1 MDPERRERVN
11 ELFELCRL
19 LSKAARD
26 TKLANLRAS
35 DAEVVR
41 EVRSLLEAYDGSP
54 DFLKQP
60 ALEEHSGILKE
71 ALRWRADLAT
81 GTISHYRIVE
91 KLGAGGMGVVYKA
104 EDTRLGR
111 LVALKLVPDD
121 VRWDRAVLER
131 FRREARAA
139 SALNHPNI
147 CTVYDIGEDQGR
159 TFFAMEFL
167 DGLTLKDRIA
177 GRPMEIEAV
186 LKLGIEIADALD
198 AAHGVGIVH
207 RDIKPANIFV
217 TRRDLAKVLDFGL
230 AKFMV
235 ETAAAAAGPDSPT
248 AALDEHL
255 TGTGAIVG
263 TVGYMSPEQIRAQN
277 LDARTDLFSFGAL
290 LYEMSTGRM
299 PFQGASPGETCGAI
313 LHTQAIPPSQMN
325 PRVPPELERII
336 LKALEK
342 DRGVRYQHASE
353 LRADLKRLKRD
364 TESGQASVAQAAPV
378 APSPNVRLWP
388 LAIAATGILAVLAVG
403 YFAGLFRSAP
413 SYSQAQLKPQQLT
426 AQSSEDP
433 VMVTSVSPDGKYL
446 LYADLEGLHLRV
458 IASGDTQLLPIP
470 DTFCFR

>member
-277 LDARTDLFSFGAL
+277 LDARTDL
-290 LYEMSTGRM
+290 
-299 PFQGASPGETCGAI
+299 
-313 LHTQAIPPSQMN
+313 
-325 PRVPPELERII
+325 
-336 LKALEK
+336 
-342 DRGVRYQHASE
+342 
-353 LRADLKRLKRD
+353 
-364 TESGQASVAQAAPV
+364 
-378 APSPNVRLWP
+378 
-388 LAIAATGILAVLAVG
+388 
-403 YFAGLFRSAP
+403 
-413 SYSQAQLKPQQLT
+413 
-426 AQSSEDP
+426 
-433 VMVTSVSPDGKYL
+433 
-446 LYADLEGLHLRV
+446 
-458 IASGDTQLLPIP
+458 
-470 DTFCFR
+470 